1 MVSKSS
7 IPSCES
13 NNPVILS
20 KKHTTRIHTLMRQFL
35 SILLLAL
42 ISHSC
47 SEKNRTFLPSE
58 VSIIPN
64 PLEMVL
70 AEESFTFADGQTISA
85 HDDEQKS
92 ASRYL
97 TELVAETV
105 NVNLKETEPSS
116 KPAIKFTKTDSLKPE
131 AYELYVTPEQIE
143 IKANDGAGYFYA
155 VQSIHQLL
163 TDNKT
168 ESTSNSQWL
177 VPSVTIKDAP
187 RFGWRAYM
195 LDEARYFHGE
205 EFVKR
210 MLDQMALLKMNVF
223 HWHLTDDAGWRM
235 EIKKYPKLTEIGSK
249 RSDSE
254 IGTWKSGKLAGEPH
268 SGFYTQEQ
276 IKNIV
281 TYAAER
287 HITIVPEFEMPGH
300 ASAAIAAYPWLGT
313 EGKEIEVPA
322 LFGRHYDNYDVT
334 KPEVVQFIKDVLT
347 EMFEIFP
354 SEVIHIGGDEVGYK
368 VWEESK
374 HVQKYMRENG
384 FKTPADLQI
393 TFTNDISQFIEKNGR
408 RMMGWNEI
416 LGINVHT
423 DFEEKKNDAAA
434 ETELAK
440 NVVVQFWKGGVELI
454 TQAAQEG
461 YDIVN
466 SSSSHTYLDY
476 SYDDISLEKAYSF
489 NPVPEGLEKK
499 YHKNIYG
506 LGCQMW
512 SEFTPTSKD
521 IEYQTFP
528 RIAAFAEVG
537 WTAESNKDFEHFE
550 TGLKKLQTYWDDL
563 GINYAP
569 VLDEKENREQ

>member
-1 MVSKSS
+1 
-7 IPSCES
+7 
-13 NNPVILS
+13 
-20 KKHTTRIHTLMRQFL
+20 MRQIFF
-35 SILLLAL
+35 SCILAL
-42 ISHSC
+42 LSFSC
-47 SEKNRTFLPSE
+47 SEKNRTFSASE
-58 VSIIPN
+58 ISIIPN
-64 PLEMVL
+64 PAELVL
-70 AEESFTFADGQTISA
+70 ADESFAFADGQTISVEN
-85 HDDEQKS
+85 DEQKS

-97 TELVAETV
+97 TELVAKTANI
-105 NVNLKETEPSS
+105 NVKNAESGS
-116 KPAIKFTKTDSLKPE
+116 KSAIKFTKADNLEPE
-131 AYELYVTPEQIE
+131 AYELYVTPQEIE
-143 IKANDGAGYFYA
+143 IKANDGAGYFYG
-155 VQSIHQLL
+155 VQSLNQLL
-163 TDNKT
+163 TENKSPSSS
-168 ESTSNSQWL
+168 EMQWL
-177 VPSVTIKDAP
+177 IPSLTIKDAP

-205 EFVKR
+205 EFVKQ

-281 TYAAER
+281 AYAAER
-287 HITIVPEFEMPGH
+287 HITVVPEFEMPGH

-334 KPEVVQFIKDVLT
+334 NPKVVQFIKDVLT
-347 EMFEIFP
+347 EMFELFP

-374 HVQKYMRENG
+374 HVQKYMRENRI
-384 FKTPADLQI
+384 KTPADLQI
-393 TFTNDISQFIEKNGR
+393 IFTNGISQFIEQNGR

-416 LGINVHT
+416 LGVNVHT

-454 TQAAQEG
+454 AQAAQED
-461 YDIVN
+461 YTIVN

-489 NPVPEGLEKK
+489 NPIPEGLEKK

-512 SEFTPTSKD
+512 SEFTPTNKD
-521 IEYQTFP
+521 IEHQTFP

-537 WTAESNKDFEHFE
+537 WTDESNKDFDHFK
-550 TGLKKLQTYWDDL
+550 TGLKKLQAYWDEL
-563 GINYAP
+563 GINYAQ
-569 VLDEKENREQ
+569 VLDEGK